1 MLRSVVDTTD
11 VILLA
16 LDAEGRII
24 LINRKACDV
33 LGWTQAELLG
43 RNWIETC
50 LPQRVREALQQKLE
64 SLVGGD
70 PSTVENPIIT
80 KSGQERLIEWR
91 NAAIYDDTGHVIG
104 TLISGA
110 DVTERRKLE
119 AQYYQ
124 AQKMEAVG
132 RLAGGV
138 AHDFNNL
145 LTVILSYSDILLA
158 DLPPD
163 DLHRPAIDAIRNASE
178 SASMLTR
185 QLVVFSRQQVVQP
198 RVMRLDELVANA
210 ARMLKRVIGE
220 DVEFATELDSEAGAV
235 KVDAGQMEQ
244 VIMNLAVNA
253 RDAMPNGGRLLME
266 SKNVGFREA
275 FSDGE
280 TSFPAGRYVSL
291 TVSDNGIAMD
301 AATKARVFEPFFTT
315 KEPGRGTG
323 LGLATVSG
331 IVKQGG
337 GYISLYS
344 EPGKGTRFT
353 IYLPRIDESADA
365 PAAIAHA
372 APAPRG
378 TETILVVEDEPAV
391 RGIVRQVLERQGYRV
406 LEVTDDESALDVAS
420 KHPGPIHLLLSDVVM
435 PRMSG
440 RVIADRF
447 TKIRRDARILFVSG
461 YTDDAIVHRGVLESH
476 VQFLQKPFTPDALV
490 RKVRHTLD
498 QPIVMPRGAAPA
510 PGARAAAP

>member
-1 MLRSVVDTTD
+1 
-11 VILLA
+11 
-16 LDAEGRII
+16 
-24 LINRKACDV
+24 
-33 LGWTQAELLG
+33 
-43 RNWIETC
+43 
-50 LPQRVREALQQKLE
+50 
-64 SLVGGD
+64 
-70 PSTVENPIIT
+70 
-80 KSGQERLIEWR
+80 
-91 NAAIYDDTGHVIG
+91 
-104 TLISGA
+104 
-110 DVTERRKLE
+110 
-119 AQYYQ
+119 
-124 AQKMEAVG
+124 
-132 RLAGGV
+132 
-138 AHDFNNL
+138 
-145 LTVILSYSDILLA
+145 
-158 DLPPD
+158 
-163 DLHRPAIDAIRNASE
+163 
-178 SASMLTR
+178 
-185 QLVVFSRQQVVQP
+185 
-198 RVMRLDELVANA
+198 MRLDELVANA

-220 DVEFATELDSEAGAV
+220 DVEFATVLDAAAGAV
-235 KVDAGQMEQ
+235 KVDAGQLEQ

-253 RDAMPNGGRLLME
+253 RDAMPNGGRLLIE

-280 TSFPAGRYVSL
+280 TTFPAGRYVSL
-291 TVSDNGIAMD
+291 AVSDNGIGMD
-301 AATKARVFEPFFTT
+301 AATRARVFEPFFTT
-315 KEPGRGTG
+315 KEPGKGTG
-323 LGLATVSG
+323 LGLATVHG

-353 IYLPRIDESADA
+353 IYLPRIDESTDA
-365 PAAIAHA
+365 PAAITHS
-372 APAPRG
+372 APPPRG

-391 RGIVRQVLERQGYRV
+391 RGIVRQVLERQGYQV

-498 QPIVMPRGAAPA
+498 QPIVMPRAAAPA